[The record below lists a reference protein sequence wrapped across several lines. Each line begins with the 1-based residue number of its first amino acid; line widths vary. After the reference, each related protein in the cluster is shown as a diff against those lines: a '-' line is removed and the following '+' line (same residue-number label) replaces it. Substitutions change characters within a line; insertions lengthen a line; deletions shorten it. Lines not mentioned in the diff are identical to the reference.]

1 MVATADAVTLVP
13 TVDDYPNLSGFAG
26 GPAASVSELLAAS
39 WRSPSVS
46 QLSKGPGLRGDKER
60 AGAEALR
67 ISSVLDLF
75 EHLPHRHEDRG
86 GIRLIS
92 EIKIGEDASIAVEV
106 RSVQTHRSYGGRS
119 VARTVAIVADESG
132 PVELTWFNQ
141 PWVQRQVGEGTRL
154 IVHGRM
160 EGRGRFR
167 VAEHE
172 YADGAARLTHGLVPV
187 HPSAEG
193 ITPKRIRKLVATHR
207 DLIAA
212 VVDPLPAKLLASEA
226 LASKADAFDAIHF
239 PASVEAEEQARQRLA
254 FEELLLL
261 QLDLMRK
268 RGGRDRLLR
277 AVALT
282 AAQDLTT
289 TWLESLPFSPTN
301 DQLRVIAEVS
311 SDLATEHP
319 MTRLLM
325 GDVGSGKTVVAMHAL
340 LRAVECGHQ
349 GLLMAPTET
358 LATQHHRT
366 IERLLDGLPVP
377 FGLLTGST
385 PAPRRRELLE
395 RLETGE
401 LPILIGTHAL
411 LEPDV
416 IAPRLAVC
424 VVDEQHRFGVRQR
437 EALAASGG
445 GEGTS
450 PHILHMTATPIP
462 RTLALAAYG
471 DLETSTLKELP
482 AGRKPVETHIV
493 SGQPARQR
501 AYERIREEVA
511 DGGRAFVVCP
521 LVDVSEA
528 TEAKAAVGERDRLAA
543 GPLAGLR
550 IGLLHGRMN
559 SAEKNAAMEF
569 FAAGECDVLVA
580 TTVIEVGID
589 VPEAT
594 VMLIEDA
601 ARFGLAQLHQLRG
614 RIGRGDRSGL
624 CLLVGKPDSRRL
636 EAMVQTTDGFKLAE
650 LDLELRGEGE
660 LTGVRQSGLPAL
672 KAASLPADLPLL
684 ERAHRAAA
692 RILEHDPEL
701 SDPLG
706 ALLAS
711 ALKRRATGLPGERIA
726 A

>member
-1 MVATADAVTLVP
+1 M
-13 TVDDYPNLSGFAG
+13 DDRLNLAGFAG
-26 GPAASVSELLAAS
+26 SPAASVSELLAAP
-39 WRSPSVS
+39 WRSPAVN
-46 QLSKGPGLRGDKER
+46 QLAKDPGLRGDKER
-60 AGAEALR
+60 AGAQ
-67 ISSVLDLF
+67 VLGIRTVLGLF

-86 GIRLIS
+86 GIRHIS

-106 RSVQTHRSYGGRS
+106 RSVQTHRSYGAKS

-132 PVELTWFNQ
+132 PVEVTWFNQ

-154 IVHGRM
+154 IIHGRM

-172 YADGAARLTHGLVPV
+172 YADGSARLTHGLVPV

-193 ITPKRIRKLVATHR
+193 LTPKRIRKLVATHR
-207 DLIAA
+207 ELLAS
-212 VVDPLPAKLLASEA
+212 VVDPLPARLLAAES
-226 LASKADAFDAIHF
+226 LASKADALDAIHF
-239 PASVEAEEQARQRLA
+239 PESVEAEEQARQRLA
-254 FEELLLL
+254 FDELLLL
-261 QLDLMRK
+261 QLDLMRR
-268 RGGRDRLLR
+268 RGGRDRSLE
-277 AVALT
+277 ATALT
-282 AAQDLTT
+282 ADPELTAR
-289 TWLESLPFSPTN
+289 WLESLPFSPTG
-301 DQLRVIAEVS
+301 DQRRAIAEVNL
-311 SDLATEHP
+311 DLSTEQP

-325 GDVGSGKTVVAMHAL
+325 GDVGSGKTVVALHAL

-358 LATQHHRT
+358 LATQHLRSV
-366 IERLLDGLPVP
+366 ERLLDGLPVP
-377 FGLLTGST
+377 FALLTGST

-395 RLETGE
+395 RLASGE
-401 LPILIGTHAL
+401 LPLLIGTHAL

-416 IAPRLAVC
+416 VAPRLAVC

-437 EALAASGG
+437 EALATSGG
-445 GEGTS
+445 SDSRT
-450 PHILHMTATPIP
+450 PHVLHMTATPIP

-471 DLETSTLKELP
+471 DLETSTLKQMP
-482 AGRKPVETHIV
+482 AGRKPVQTHIV
-493 SGQPARQR
+493 SGQAARNR
-501 AYERIREEVA
+501 AYERIREEIA

-528 TEAKAAVGERDRLAA
+528 TEAKAAVEERDRLAE
-543 GPLAGLR
+543 GPLKGLR

-559 SAEKNAAMEF
+559 PAEKNSVMEA
-569 FAAGECDVLVA
+569 FASGESDVLVA

-614 RIGRGDRSGL
+614 RIGRGERAGI

-660 LTGVRQSGLPAL
+660 LTGLRQSGLPLL
-672 KAASLPADLPLL
+672 KAANLPSDLPLL
-684 ERAHRAAA
+684 ERAHRAA
-692 RILEHDPEL
+692 REILERDPEL
-701 SDPLG
+701 GDQLGSLISD
-706 ALLAS
+706 ALDQRS
-711 ALKRRATGLPGERIA
+711 AGLSGERIA

>member
-1 MVATADAVTLVP
+1 VSEN
-13 TVDDYPNLSGFAG
+13 PNLAGFAG
-26 GPAASVSELLAAS
+26 SPAASFSELLAAT

-46 QLSKGPGLRGDKER
+46 QLSKDPGLRGDKER
-60 AGAEALR
+60 GGAQVLGL
-67 ISSVLDLF
+67 STVLDLF
-75 EHLPHRHEDRG
+75 QHLPHRHEDRG
-86 GIRLIS
+86 GIRQIS

-132 PVELTWFNQ
+132 PVEVTWFNQ

-154 IVHGRM
+154 IIHGRM

-172 YADGAARLTHGLVPV
+172 YADGSLRLTHGLVPV

-207 DLIAA
+207 EMISL
-212 VVDPLPAKLLASEA
+212 VVDPLPASLLASES
-226 LASKADAFDAIHF
+226 LASRADALDAIHF
-239 PASVEAEEQARQRLA
+239 PQSVEAEEQARQRLA

-268 RGGRDRLLR
+268 RGGRDRSLQ
-277 AVALT
+277 ATALT
-282 AAQDLTT
+282 AEPELTAQ
-289 TWLESLPFSPTN
+289 WLDSLPFTATS
-301 DQLRVIAEVS
+301 DQRRAIAEVNL
-311 SDLATEHP
+311 DLSTQQP

-325 GDVGSGKTVVAMHAL
+325 GDVGSGKTVVALAAL
-340 LRAVECGHQ
+340 LRAVECGYQ

-358 LATQHHRT
+358 LATQHLRSV
-366 IERLLDGLPVP
+366 ERLLDGSPVP
-377 FGLLTGST
+377 FALLTGST
-385 PAPRRRELLE
+385 PAPRRRELLAQ
-395 RLETGE
+395 LATGE
-401 LPILIGTHAL
+401 LPLLIGTHAL

-416 IAPRLAVC
+416 VAPRLAVC

-445 GEGTS
+445 SDGTT
-450 PHILHMTATPIP
+450 PHVLHMTATPIP

-471 DLETSTLKELP
+471 DLETSILKEMP

-493 SGQPARQR
+493 SGQAARNR
-501 AYERIREEVA
+501 AYERIREELA
-511 DGGRAFVVCP
+511 GGGRAFVVCP

-528 TEAKAAVGERDRLAA
+528 TEAKAAVEERDRLAN
-543 GPLAGLR
+543 GPLNGLR

-559 SAEKNAAMEF
+559 PTEKNSVMQS
-569 FAAGECDVLVA
+569 FAAGDCDVLVA

-614 RIGRGDRSGL
+614 RVGRGDRGGL

-636 EAMVQTTDGFKLAE
+636 EAMVSTTDGFKLAE

-660 LTGVRQSGLPAL
+660 LTGLRQSGLPVL
-672 KAASLPADLPLL
+672 KAASLPTDLPLL
-684 ERAHRAAA
+684 ERAHQAASA
-692 RILEHDPEL
+692 ILESDPEL
-701 SDPLG
+701 TDPVGVLISA
-706 ALLAS
+706 ALEQRS
-711 ALKRRATGLPGERIA
+711 AGVSGERIA